1 MDHNYIAQFENVK
14 VRPLLVEDIEQLRI
28 WRNDTVKTKFLRKLD
43 YITPEMQLQWYKNY
57 LNNPTEIVF
66 AIEEIGKLHRM
77 VGSVALYDI
86 KNGQAEIGKIQIG
99 DDEAHGK
106 GVGRKAL
113 KLVAQIGFTELN
125 LTKIYADVHQN
136 NIASHKNFTNLGF
149 KIVGRHNSHVGGF
162 EDEFEITAQELFKK

>member
-1 MDHNYIAQFENVK
+1 MDHNYIEQYENVK

-28 WRNDTVKTKFLRKLD
+28 WRNDTEKTKFLRKLD

-57 LNNPTEIVF
+57 LNNPNEIVF
-66 AIEEIGKLHRM
+66 AIEEIGTLNRM

-113 KLVAQIGFTELN
+113 KLVTEIGFDKLVLKTIIARVN
-125 LTKIYADVHQN
+125 KNNIPSYKNFISADFICDKIYDDICIFIKR
-136 NIASHKNFTNLGF
+136 NIF
-149 KIVGRHNSHVGGF
+149 
-162 EDEFEITAQELFKK
+162 

>member
-14 VRPLLVEDIEQLRI
+14 VRPLLIEDIEQLRI
-28 WRNDTVKTKFLRKLD
+28 WRNDTEKTKFLRKLD

-57 LNNPTEIVF
+57 LNNPNEIVF
-66 AIEEIGKLHRM
+66 AIEEIGTLNRM

-113 KLVAQIGFTELN
+113 KLVTEIGFDKLVLKTIIARVN
-125 LTKIYADVHQN
+125 KNNIPSYKNFISADFICDKIYDDICIFIKR
-136 NIASHKNFTNLGF
+136 NIF
-149 KIVGRHNSHVGGF
+149 
-162 EDEFEITAQELFKK
+162 